1 MVMKKIYLVSLLLVS
16 LFFTSCEK
24 VVDVDLNTAPPKLVI
39 EAYINWK
46 KGTSGNEQ
54 KIKLTTTTDY
64 FSTTI
69 PKVSGATVFI
79 TNSENIVFN
88 FIEKPNTGE
97 YVCNNFAPIL
107 NEMYTLTVI
116 HKGETYTAQEKL
128 IAVAPIE
135 SIVQNNEG
143 GFTGKDIEIKSFYN
157 DPANDDNFYLYKYK
171 YSSQVKFDYYV
182 DDDTYFQGN
191 TFFSLSQNSDLKVGD
206 EIEVTHYGISKAYY
220 NYLSVLLSIAG
231 NNGGGPFQSPPATV
245 RGNIINTTNSSNYA
259 LGYFSLSET
268 DTKNYIIQ

>member
-16 LFFTSCEK
+16 LFFISCEE

-39 EAYINWK
+39 EAAINWK

-54 KIKLTTTTDY
+54 KIKLTTTSDY

-97 YVCNNFAPIL
+97 YVCSNFAPIL
-107 NEMYTLTVI
+107 NEVYTLTVI

-128 IAVAPIE
+128 LAVASIE

-143 GFTGKDIEIKSFYN
+143 GFTGKDIEIKSFYS
-157 DPANDDNFYLYKYK
+157 DPANVNNYYLYKYK
-171 YSSQVKFDYYV
+171 YSSQVKLDYYV
-182 DDDTYFQGN
+182 DEDTYFQGN

-206 EIEVTHYGISKAYY
+206 EIEVTHFGISKAYY
-220 NYLSVLLSIAG
+220 SYLSVLLNIAG